1 MATPYNKKPL
11 KKVASRGGFL
21 TMPGSTVQ
29 PQIKAANTYEAL
41 LVPALFRRWISKV
54 ADAAQVQH
62 GQRALDIACGKVYLQ
77 GNPPHFFSA

>member
-1 MATPYNKKPL
+1 
-11 KKVASRGGFL
+11 
-21 TMPGSTVQ
+21 VQ

-77 GNPPHFFSA
+77 GNPPHFFFSVIRKLILLLSLLKANQELYV